1 MVIDLSNIVEVVKS
15 AGLFIVLVAM
25 LGAGFH
31 YTSKNKKGKGGGGGS
46 SDSSSSSSS
55 NNDTTS

>member
-1 MVIDLSNIVEVVKS
+1 MVIDLSNIVEIAKS
-15 AGLFIVLVAM
+15 AGLFILLAVM

-31 YTSKNKKGKGGGGGS
+31 YTSKNKKGKGGGGS

-55 NNDTTS
+55 SNDTTA